1 MRGLT
6 VLGPLSFMVAALIVY
21 WSTWPTLSWLL
32 GLQVLAFALY
42 VLYRL
47 PSREGRTRLLRQVCA
62 SLWLIVFFVLVMLVS
77 WAGTFGGQGW
87 IAYPFDTLSVAAI
100 AFFIYHWGARSGC
113 AATSWRWRKTM
124 VSDARRSASALC
136 RWRALVACI
145 VVWSGGTGCA

>member
-1 MRGLT
+1 MGNADWRGVGRLGAELRGGAGRGGGVAPQCAGVATAIFVRGLT

-77 WAGTFGGQGW
+77 WAGTFGGHGW
-87 IAYPFDTLSVAAI
+87 IAY
-100 AFFIYHWGARSGC
+100 RSI
-113 AATSWRWRKTM
+113 R
-124 VSDARRSASALC
+124 
-136 RWRALVACI
+136 
-145 VVWSGGTGCA
+145 

>member
-1 MRGLT
+1 PRPFFVRGLT

-77 WAGTFGGQGW
+77 WAGTFGGHGW

-100 AFFIYHWGARSGC
+100 AFFIYHWGARSGL
-113 AATSWRWRKTM
+113 R
-124 VSDARRSASALC
+124 SDELALEEDD
-136 RWRALVACI
+136 
-145 VVWSGGTGCA
+145 GE